1 MIPLLCL
8 LRLFVRFVS
17 QQQSCHAPPPRG
29 PWEYGGG
36 TALPLGSQL
45 PGWVR
50 CRSRC
55 LSTRPPAA
63 EHRCSGSAPG
73 GTEVFLG
80 AVSLPWW
87 ETRMKYTSGGRNSMC
102 KGHRLY
108 LCSSQVWT
116 PPLNSCSCTPELLG
130 RQGKAVAH
138 GRGWSSGQ
146 GQRSWTVPCPSSPA
160 AGPVGSS
167 SSQQGLAITTFSSHS
182 HLGNAND

>member
-8 LRLFVRFVS
+8 LRLFIRFVS

-138 GRGWSSGQ
+138 GRGGAVGRDRDLGPSLAHPP
-146 GQRSWTVPCPSSPA
+146 QRRVPWDPLLPNRAWQSPPSPA
-160 AGPVGSS
+160 I
-167 SSQQGLAITTFSSHS
+167 AI
-182 HLGNAND
+182 